1 LIFQTDTRAFSGK
14 IMSYY
19 QVQTALR
26 RLGRDIRVARKKRR
40 MSVADFCERLG
51 VTDKTLAKLET
62 GDGGVRLET
71 LAMALM
77 VLGELH
83 RLGEMLDPAKD
94 DTGLVLDQARLP
106 ERIAGRRKP
115 SSRRSATRQARSD
128 GIDDEGSAF

>member
-1 LIFQTDTRAFSGK
+1 
-14 IMSYY
+14 MSSY
-19 QVQTALR
+19 QVQTTLK
-26 RLGRDIRVARKKRR
+26 RLGHDIRVARKKRR

-77 VLGELH
+77 V
-83 RLGEMLDPAKD
+83 PAND

-106 ERIAGRRKP
+106 ERIASRRKP
-115 SSRRSATRQARSD
+115 PSGTSATTHPRSD
-128 GIDDEGSAF
+128 EIDDEGSAF

>member
-1 LIFQTDTRAFSGK
+1 
-14 IMSYY
+14 MSSY
-19 QVQTALR
+19 QVQTTLK
-26 RLGRDIRVARKKRR
+26 RLGHDIRVARKKRR
-40 MSVADFCERLG
+40 MSVADFCERVG

-106 ERIAGRRKP
+106 ERIASRRKP
-115 SSRRSATRQARSD
+115 PSVTSATKRPRSD
-128 GIDDEGSAF
+128 EIDDEGSAF

>member
-1 LIFQTDTRAFSGK
+1 
-14 IMSYY
+14 MSSY
-19 QVQTALR
+19 QVQTAIK
-26 RLGRDIRVARKKRR
+26 RLGHDIRVARKKRR

-106 ERIAGRRKP
+106 KRIAGRRKSP
-115 SSRRSATRQARSD
+115 HDKSATTQVRSD
-128 GIDDEGSAF
+128 EIEDEGSAF

>member
-1 LIFQTDTRAFSGK
+1 
-14 IMSYY
+14 MSSY
-19 QVQTALR
+19 QVQTALK
-26 RLGRDIRVARKKRR
+26 RLGHDIRVARKKRR

-77 VLGELH
+77 VLGEIH
-83 RLGEMLDPAKD
+83 RLSEMLDPAKD

-106 ERIAGRRKP
+106 ERIASRRKP
-115 SSRRSATRQARSD
+115 PSGRSTTTQARSD
-128 GIDDEGSAF
+128 EIDDDGSAF

>member
-1 LIFQTDTRAFSGK
+1 
-14 IMSYY
+14 MSSY
-19 QVQTALR
+19 QVQNALK
-26 RLGRDIRVARKKRR
+26 RLGHDIRVARKKRR

-83 RLGEMLDPAKD
+83 RLGELLDPAKD
-94 DTGLVLDQARLP
+94 DTGLSLEHARLP
-106 ERIAGRRKP
+106 ERIVNRRRA
-115 SSRRSATRQARSD
+115 SSKGTGQSGIRFD
-128 GIDDEGSAF
+128 EIDDDGSVF

>member
-1 LIFQTDTRAFSGK
+1 
-14 IMSYY
+14 
-19 QVQTALR
+19 
-26 RLGRDIRVARKKRR
+26 
-40 MSVADFCERLG
+40 MSVTDFCERLG

-106 ERIAGRRKP
+106 QRIVNRRKP
-115 SSRRSATRQARSD
+115 PSGRSPTTHARSD
-128 GIDDEGSAF
+128 EIDDEGSAF

>member
-1 LIFQTDTRAFSGK
+1 
-14 IMSYY
+14 
-19 QVQTALR
+19 
-26 RLGRDIRVARKKRR
+26 

-51 VTDKTLAKLET
+51 VTDKTLAKLEM

-71 LAMALM
+71 MAMALM

-106 ERIAGRRKP
+106 ERIVNRHRLP
-115 SSRRSATRQARSD
+115 SDRSTTTHERSD
-128 GIDDEGSAF
+128 EIDDEGSAF

>member
-1 LIFQTDTRAFSGK
+1 
-14 IMSYY
+14 MSSF
-19 QVQTALR
+19 QVQTALK
-26 RLGRDIRVARKKRR
+26 RLGHDIRVARKKRR

-94 DTGLVLDQARLP
+94 ETGLILEQARLP
-106 ERIAGRRKP
+106 ERIV
-115 SSRRSATRQARSD
+115 SRRRPPSDKSTTKQARLD
-128 GIDDEGSAF
+128 EIDDEGSAF

>member
-1 LIFQTDTRAFSGK
+1 MPSYQT
-14 IMSYY
+14 
-19 QVQTALR
+19 QTALKQ
-26 RLGRDIRVARKKRR
+26 LGHDIRVARKKRR

-83 RLGEMLDPAKD
+83 RLSELLDPAKD
-94 DTGLVLDQARLP
+94 NTGLVLDQARLP
-106 ERIAGRRKP
+106 ERIVSRRKP
-115 SSRRSATRQARSD
+115 PAERSATTPNRSD
-128 GIDDEGSAF
+128 EIDDEGSTF

>member
-1 LIFQTDTRAFSGK
+1 
-14 IMSYY
+14 MSSY
-19 QVQTALR
+19 QVQTALK
-26 RLGRDIRVARKKRR
+26 RLGHDIRVARKKRR

-51 VTDKTLAKLET
+51 VTDKTLAKLEK

-94 DTGLVLDQARLP
+94 DTGLILDQARLP
-106 ERIAGRRKP
+106 KRIVNRRKP
-115 SSRRSATRQARSD
+115 PSDRSAATHARSD
-128 GIDDEGSAF
+128 EIDDEGSAF

>member
-1 LIFQTDTRAFSGK
+1 
-14 IMSYY
+14 
-19 QVQTALR
+19 
-26 RLGRDIRVARKKRR
+26 

-62 GDGGVRLET
+62 GNGGVRLET

-106 ERIAGRRKP
+106 KRIVNRRK
-115 SSRRSATRQARSD
+115 SSSGGSANTLARSD
-128 GIDDEGSAF
+128 EIDDEGSAF

>member
-1 LIFQTDTRAFSGK
+1 
-14 IMSYY
+14 MSSY
-19 QVQTALR
+19 QVQTALKR
-26 RLGRDIRVARKKRR
+26 IGHDIRVARKKRR

-62 GDGGVRLET
+62 GNGGVRLET

-106 ERIAGRRKP
+106 ERIVSRRKP
-115 SSRRSATRQARSD
+115 PSDRSANTQARSD
-128 GIDDEGSAF
+128 EVDDEGCAF